1 MAKTGRPVEKP
12 DQKICDEVIA
22 WIEDGKTLRSFCR
35 EKGKPSFGTIYNWM
49 NKDEL
54 FAERFARARD
64 IGLDVIADETLE
76 IIDTFPVEAVTDNGS
91 RLDSAHVAWLRNRVD
106 QRMKLLAVW
115 KPSKYGAKVDVTS
128 EGKGLNIT
136 IDLGEQK

>member
-1 MAKTGRPVEKP
+1 MAKIGRPVEKP
-12 DQKICDEVIA
+12 DPKICDAVIA
-22 WIEDGKTLRSFCR
+22 WIEAGKTLREFCR
-35 EKGKPSFGTIYNWM
+35 QKGMPSYGTIYAWL

-76 IIDTFPVEAVTDNGS
+76 IIDTFPVEALSGDGK

-136 IDLGEQK
+136 IDLGDQK